1 MSNFIFGN
9 YILYYFLYFAFGGE
23 YLLDGLGIYYEGRLY
38 KSPRTTKLNNH
49 KEKSFH
55 INHSKI
61 YTSIFV

>member
-38 KSPRTTKLNNH
+38 KSP
-49 KEKSFH
+49 
-55 INHSKI
+55 
-61 YTSIFV
+61 